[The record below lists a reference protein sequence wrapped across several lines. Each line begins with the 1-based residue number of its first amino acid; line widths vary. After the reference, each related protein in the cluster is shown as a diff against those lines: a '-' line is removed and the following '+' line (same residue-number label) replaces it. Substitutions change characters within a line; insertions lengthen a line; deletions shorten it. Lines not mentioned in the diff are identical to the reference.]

1 MAQLTAVLLQVFLT
15 NAINT
20 WTTPRQ
26 LIMAYVYS
34 TTEWRTELEHL
45 YRKNTR
51 LQVVIVEILR
61 TAT

>member
-1 MAQLTAVLLQVFLT
+1 
-15 NAINT
+15 
-20 WTTPRQ
+20 
-26 LIMAYVYS
+26 MAYVYS

-61 TAT
+61 TATWIFCSNGI